1 MTKNTIYIYIW
12 QKGGKQEFN
21 IHEFSPF
28 SQLSTLIAKK
38 YSLVFIEICIF
49 TGDLVLN
56 SFLMKKTKP
65 QPATV
70 RKTSTRKNRLN
81 VMLNDDEMRAVN
93 RYIEKYKV
101 KNKSKFIREII
112 ISTILKQFEE
122 DHPTLF

>member
-1 MTKNTIYIYIW
+1 
-12 QKGGKQEFN
+12 
-21 IHEFSPF
+21 
-28 SQLSTLIAKK
+28 
-38 YSLVFIEICIF
+38 
-49 TGDLVLN
+49 
-56 SFLMKKTKP
+56 MKKTKP
-65 QPATV
+65 QPATI